1 MASTWG
7 NSWGT
12 SWGVSWNIASV
23 VPTPSTSSGGGGRR
37 ARRRGEKVVWYDDWV
52 KSQKEI
58 AEFKAKPKKQR
69 RAIAKEA
76 IKVIKAS
83 NSDLAPVIDAQEFIF
98 DNAKAVKELQNL
110 QIVLEA
116 YFMLKFMQQQEEDV
130 AALIMLGVL

>member
-7 NSWGT
+7 NSWGN

-23 VPTPSTSSGGGGRR
+23 TPTPSGGGGGRR

-52 KSQKEI
+52 KTQKEI
-58 AEFKAKPKKQR
+58 SAFNAKPKKQR

-76 IKVIKAS
+76 VKVIKAS

-98 DNAKAVKELQNL
+98 DNAKAVKDLQDL
-110 QIVLEA
+110 RIVLEA